1 VAITDCTHSD
11 RSLPP
16 YHVIKNL
23 ILVTGA
29 MDDWDEADIPRLQ
42 AEQAYIA
49 AFRRV
54 QKDEIDSLEVLQDLC
69 DELDQLQEFK
79 RQDISAMLTAERFT
93 GPYDMEDLD
102 EEYVDETELAAVGNA
117 DEVAAE
123 TLMLPSASQSSTAT
137 LTPNIVV
144 PPISV
149 TSTVETSDTST
160 ATAAVKGLSGLELR
174 SIRKPKSRKLNLGGA
189 VRAQDWARKFNGE
202 GSLQGTSGSGR
213 ANV

>member
-1 VAITDCTHSD
+1 VAITDFTHSD

-79 RQDISAMLTAERFT
+79 RQDISAMLTAQRFT

-123 TLMLPSASQSSTAT
+123 TLMLPSASKSSTAT
-137 LTPNIVV
+137 LTPDIVV

-160 ATAAVKGLSGLELR
+160 GLLPQSKVSLA
-174 SIRKPKSRKLNLGGA
+174 SSY
-189 VRAQDWARKFNGE
+189 VRF
-202 GSLQGTSGSGR
+202 
-213 ANV
+213 ANQKVESST